1 MPGLNKAIAEQIV
14 RMTSDEPLIAVR
26 PPSESD
32 NLLTAITALLEA
44 YRQRL
49 DGSGEDIPRGFVK
62 DSETGRLRA
71 KVSDTFATE
80 G

>member
-14 RMTSDEPLIAVR
+14 RMTDDQQIVVR

-32 NLLTAITALLEA
+32 NLVRAMTLLLEA

-49 DGSGEDIPRGFVK
+49 DGGEDIPKGFVK
-62 DSETGRLRA
+62 DPETGRLRA
-71 KVSDTFATE
+71 KVSDTFSTD

>member
-14 RMTSDEPLIAVR
+14 RMTDEPQIVVHR
-26 PPSESD
+26 PSESD
-32 NLLTAITALLEA
+32 NLVQAMTALLEA

-49 DGSGEDIPRGFVK
+49 DGGNIPEGFVK
-62 DSETGRLRA
+62 DPETGRLRA
-71 KVSDTFATE
+71 KVSDTFATN

>member
-1 MPGLNKAIAEQIV
+1 MAGLNKAIAEQIV
-14 RMTSDEPLIAVR
+14 RMTDDQQIVVR

-32 NLLTAITALLEA
+32 NLVRAMTLLLEA

-49 DGSGEDIPRGFVK
+49 DGGGEFIPEGFVK
-62 DSETGRLRA
+62 DPETGRLRA
-71 KVSDTFATE
+71 KVSDTFSTD